1 MLGYHH
7 PDIRMRLAYHFIVNC
22 CVYSGGE
29 AVAEGEQAAVAAVTA
44 DDSNATDK
52 VIAIEMGPPWQ
63 SSEGRAQRSSLHD
76 LRSRVHLD
84 WVSRAKWRR

>member
-1 MLGYHH
+1 VLGYHH

-52 VIAIEMGPPWQ
+52 VIAIEMGP
-63 SSEGRAQRSSLHD
+63 GN
-76 LRSRVHLD
+76 RVKAGHND
-84 WVSRAKWRR
+84 QVYMIYGAGYTSTG